1 MIKITEKYF
10 IDSDS
15 KNYIL
20 KEKGIVKDEKSKN
33 FGKESFKDLG
43 YFRKLENLFNY
54 IYEINIKEYIGKNN
68 TKTVEQLLNKIK
80 RVEKEINKQFNMS
93 IKSED

>member
-10 IDSDS
+10 IDADS

-20 KEKGIVKDEKSKN
+20 KEKSIIKDEKSEN
-33 FGKESFKDLG
+33 CGKEFFKDLG
-43 YFRKLENLFNY
+43 YFRKLENVFDY
-54 IYEINIKEYIGKNN
+54 IFELNIKEYIGKSNN
-68 TKTVEQLLNKIK
+68 KTVEQLLNKIK
-80 RVEKEINKQFNMS
+80 RVEKEINKQFNMY

>member
-1 MIKITEKYF
+1 MIKINEKYF
-10 IDSDS
+10 IDADS

-20 KEKGIVKDEKSKN
+20 KEKGIIKDEKSEN
-33 FGKESFKDLG
+33 CGKEFFKDLG
-43 YFRKLENLFNY
+43 YFRKLENVFDYMFELNV
-54 IYEINIKEYIGKNN
+54 KEYIGKNN

-80 RVEKEINKQFNMS
+80 RIERDIRKQFNIS